1 MYVDGRIALGQMKL
15 SNYRNQELDMFKTSI
30 EKYKSQRIDFN
41 TIPLV
46 TDVGIVRV
54 NSTKLKAMFVPAP
67 AQCLEALYR
76 VIPVIAQEKNDALL
90 NEL

>member
-1 MYVDGRIALGQMKL
+1 MDGRISLAQMKL
-15 SNYRNQELDMFKTSI
+15 SNYRNKDLDMFKSSI
-30 EKYKSQRIDFN
+30 EKYKAQKIDFN
-41 TIPLV
+41 SIPIV

-67 AQCLEALYR
+67 ARCLEALYR
-76 VIPVIAQEKNDALL
+76 VIPVIAQEKNDVLL